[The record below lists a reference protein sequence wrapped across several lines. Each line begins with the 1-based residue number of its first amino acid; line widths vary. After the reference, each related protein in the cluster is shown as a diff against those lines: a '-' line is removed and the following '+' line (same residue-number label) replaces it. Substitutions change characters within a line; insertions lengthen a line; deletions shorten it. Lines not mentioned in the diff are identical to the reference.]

1 MMRLNILLV
10 GLMLIGALLN
20 IVLNSYVQLGS
31 LKINWILI
39 IMLLLTFRHSTHLI
53 PFLGILAGL
62 ICDAL
67 SHGIMGL
74 YAISFFVTL
83 LIARLLNKLFYS
95 NTLLTVSLAVL
106 SMSVVEGWISISILG
121 MLGTEI
127 DRSSLMLSTVLPL
140 SFLHGLAAPAILL
153 GVVWFEKL
161 FLRNVE

>member
-1 MMRLNILLV
+1 MRLNLLVV

-20 IVLNSYVQLGS
+20 IVLNNYVQLGS

-39 IMLLLTFRHSTHLI
+39 IMLVLTFRHSTHLI

-83 LIARLLNKLFYS
+83 LIARLLNKLFYA
-95 NTLLTVSLAVL
+95 NTFYTVSLAVL
-106 SMSVVEGWISISILG
+106 SMSVFEGWISISIMG

-127 DRSSLMLSTVLPL
+127 NQSSLVLSKVLPL
-140 SFLHGLAAPAILL
+140 SVLHGLGAPVILL
-153 GVVWFEKL
+153 GIMWCEKL
-161 FLRNVE
+161 FLRNVQ

>member
-1 MMRLNILLV
+1 MRLNLLV
-10 GLMLIGALLN
+10 VVLMFIGAWLN

-31 LKINWILI
+31 LKIYWILV
-39 IMLLLTFRHSTHLI
+39 IMLVLTFRHSKNLI

-83 LIARLLNKLFYS
+83 LLARLLNKLFYA
-95 NTLLTVSLAVL
+95 NTFFTVSMAVL
-106 SMSVVEGWISISILG
+106 SMTVFEGWISISILG

-127 DRSSLMLSTVLPL
+127 NQSSLVLSTVLPL
-140 SFLHGLAAPAILL
+140 SVLHGLGAPVILL
-153 GVVWFEKL
+153 GVIWCEKL
-161 FLRNVE
+161 FLRNV

>member
-1 MMRLNILLV
+1 MRLNALVV
-10 GLMLIGALLN
+10 GLMFFGACLN

-39 IMLLLTFRHSTHLI
+39 IMLVLTFRHSTYLI
-53 PFLGILAGL
+53 PFLGILSGL

-83 LIARLLNKLFYS
+83 LIAGLLNKLFYA
-95 NTLLTVSLAVL
+95 NTFFTVSIAVL
-106 SMSVVEGWISISILG
+106 SMSVFEGWISISILG

-127 DRSSLMLSTVLPL
+127 NQSSLVLSSVLPL
-140 SFLHGLAAPAILL
+140 SVLHGLGAPLILL
-153 GVVWFEKL
+153 GIMWCEKL
-161 FLRNVE
+161 FLRNV

>member
-1 MMRLNILLV
+1 MRLNVLIV

-39 IMLLLTFRHSTHLI
+39 IMLVLTFRHSTHLI

-83 LIARLLNKLFYS
+83 LLARLLNKL
-95 NTLLTVSLAVL
+95 L
-106 SMSVVEGWISISILG
+106 SKRASKRV
-121 MLGTEI
+121 TKKEI
-127 DRSSLMLSTVLPL
+127 
-140 SFLHGLAAPAILL
+140 A
-153 GVVWFEKL
+153 
-161 FLRNVE
+161 

>member
-1 MMRLNILLV
+1 MRLNLLVV
-10 GLMLIGALLN
+10 GLMLTGALLN

-39 IMLLLTFRHSTHLI
+39 IMLVLTFRHPTHLI

-83 LIARLLNKLFYS
+83 LLARLMNKLFYA
-95 NTLLTVSLAVL
+95 NTFFTISIAVL
-106 SMSVVEGWISISILG
+106 GMSVFEGWISISILG

-127 DRSSLMLSTVLPL
+127 NQSSLMLSTVLPL
-140 SFLHGLAAPAILL
+140 SVLHGLGAPVILL
-153 GVVWFEKL
+153 GVIWSEKL
-161 FLRNVE
+161 FLRNV

>member
-1 MMRLNILLV
+1 MRLNVLIV

-39 IMLLLTFRHSTHLI
+39 IMLVLTFRHSTHLI
-53 PFLGILAGL
+53 PFLAILAGL

-83 LIARLLNKLFYS
+83 LLASLLNKLFYA
-95 NTLLTVSLAVL
+95 NTFLTVSLAVL
-106 SMSVVEGWISISILG
+106 SMSVFEGWISISILG

-127 DRSSLMLSTVLPL
+127 NQTSLVLSTVLPL
-140 SFLHGLAAPAILL
+140 SVLHGLGAPVILL
-153 GVVWFEKL
+153 GVIWCEKL
-161 FLRNVE
+161 FIRNV

>member
-1 MMRLNILLV
+1 MRLNVLIV

-39 IMLLLTFRHSTHLI
+39 IMLVLTFRHSTHLI
-53 PFLGILAGL
+53 PFLGIFAGL

-83 LIARLLNKLFYS
+83 LLARLLNKLFYA
-95 NTLLTVSLAVL
+95 NTFFTVSLAVL
-106 SMSVVEGWISISILG
+106 SMSVFEGWISISILG

-127 DRSSLMLSTVLPL
+127 NQTSLVLSTVLPL
-140 SFLHGLAAPAILL
+140 SVLHGLGAPVILL
-153 GVVWFEKL
+153 GVIWCEKL
-161 FLRNVE
+161 FLRNI

>member
-1 MMRLNILLV
+1 MRLNVLIV

-39 IMLLLTFRHSTHLI
+39 IMLVLTFRHSTNVI
-53 PFLGILAGL
+53 PFFGIFAGL

-83 LIARLLNKLFYS
+83 LLARLLNKLFYA
-95 NTLLTVSLAVL
+95 NTFFTVSLAVL
-106 SMSVVEGWISISILG
+106 SMSVFEGWISISILG

-127 DRSSLMLSTVLPL
+127 NQTSLVLSTVLPL
-140 SFLHGLAAPAILL
+140 SVLHGLGAPVILL
-153 GVVWFEKL
+153 GVIWCEKL
-161 FLRNVE
+161 FLRNV

>member
-1 MMRLNILLV
+1 MMRLNVLIV

-39 IMLLLTFRHSTHLI
+39 IMLILTFRHSIHLI

-83 LIARLLNKLFYS
+83 LLAHLMNKLFYA
-95 NTLLTVSLAVL
+95 NTFFTVSLAVL
-106 SMSVVEGWISISILG
+106 SMSVFEGWISISILE

-127 DRSSLMLSTVLPL
+127 NQSSLLLSTVLPL
-140 SFLHGLAAPAILL
+140 SDLHGLVAPVILL
-153 GVVWFEKL
+153 AIVWCEKL
-161 FLRNVE
+161 FLRNI

>member
-1 MMRLNILLV
+1 MRLNLLV
-10 GLMLIGALLN
+10 VVLMFIGAWLN

-39 IMLLLTFRHSTHLI
+39 IMLVLTFRHSTHLI
-53 PFLGILAGL
+53 PFLGILSGL

-83 LIARLLNKLFYS
+83 LIARLLNKLFYA
-95 NTLLTVSLAVL
+95 NTFYTVSLAVL
-106 SMSVVEGWISISILG
+106 SMSVFEGWISISILE

-127 DRSSLMLSTVLPL
+127 SQSSLVLSTVLPL
-140 SFLHGLAAPAILL
+140 SVLHGLGAPLILQ
-153 GVVWFEKL
+153 GVIWCEKL
-161 FLRNVE
+161 FLRNV

>member
-1 MMRLNILLV
+1 MMRLNLLVV

-20 IVLNSYVQLGS
+20 IVLNNYVQLGS

-39 IMLLLTFRHSTHLI
+39 IMLVLTFRHSTHLI

-83 LIARLLNKLFYS
+83 LIARLLNKLFYA
-95 NTLLTVSLAVL
+95 NTFYTVSLAVL
-106 SMSVVEGWISISILG
+106 SMSVFEGWISISILG

-127 DRSSLMLSTVLPL
+127 NQSSLVLSSVLPL
-140 SFLHGLAAPAILL
+140 SVLHGLGAPLILL
-153 GVVWFEKL
+153 GIMWCEKL
-161 FLRNVE
+161 FLRNV

>member
-1 MMRLNILLV
+1 MMRLNLLVV

-20 IVLNSYVQLGS
+20 IVLNNYVQLGS

-39 IMLLLTFRHSTHLI
+39 IMLVLTFRHSTHLI

-83 LIARLLNKLFYS
+83 LIARLLNKLFYA
-95 NTLLTVSLAVL
+95 NTFYTVSSAVL
-106 SMSVVEGWISISILG
+106 SMSVFEGWISISILG
-121 MLGTEI
+121 VLGTEI
-127 DRSSLMLSTVLPL
+127 NQSSLVLSTVLPL
-140 SFLHGLAAPAILL
+140 SVLHGLGAPVILL
-153 GVVWFEKL
+153 GIMWCEKL
-161 FLRNVE
+161 FLRNV

>member
-1 MMRLNILLV
+1 MRLNLLIV

-39 IMLLLTFRHSTHLI
+39 IMLVLTFRHSSHLI

-83 LIARLLNKLFYS
+83 LLARLLNKLFYA
-95 NTLLTVSLAVL
+95 NTFFTVSLAVL
-106 SMSVVEGWISISILG
+106 SMSVFEGWISISILE

-127 DRSSLMLSTVLPL
+127 SQTSLVLSTVLPL
-140 SFLHGLAAPAILL
+140 SVLHGLGAPVILL
-153 GVVWFEKL
+153 GVIWSEKL
-161 FLRNVE
+161 FLRNV

>member
-1 MMRLNILLV
+1 MRLNVLVV
-10 GLMLIGALLN
+10 GLMLTGALLN

-39 IMLLLTFRHSTHLI
+39 IMLVLTFRHPTHLI

-83 LIARLLNKLFYS
+83 LLARLLNKLFYA
-95 NTLLTVSLAVL
+95 NTFFTVSIAVL
-106 SMSVVEGWISISILG
+106 SMSVFEGWISISILG

-127 DRSSLMLSTVLPL
+127 NQSSLVLSKVLPL
-140 SFLHGLAAPAILL
+140 SVLHGLGAPLILL
-153 GVVWFEKL
+153 GIMWCEKL
-161 FLRNVE
+161 FLRNV

>member
-10 GLMLIGALLN
+10 GLMLIGAWLN

-39 IMLLLTFRHSTHLI
+39 IMLLMTFRHSTHLI

-83 LIARLLNKLFYS
+83 LLASLLNKLFYA
-95 NTLLTVSLAVL
+95 NTFLTVSLAVL
-106 SMSVVEGWISISILG
+106 SMSVFEGWISISILE

-127 DRSSLMLSTVLPL
+127 NQASIVLSKIIPL
-140 SFLHGLAAPAILL
+140 SVLHGLGAPVILL
-153 GVVWFEKL
+153 GVIWCEKL
-161 FLRNVE
+161 FLRNV

>member
-1 MMRLNILLV
+1 MRLNLLV
-10 GLMLIGALLN
+10 MGLMLIGAWLN
-20 IVLNSYVQLGS
+20 IVLNNYVQLGS

-39 IMLLLTFRHSTHLI
+39 IMLVLTFRHSTHLI

-83 LIARLLNKLFYS
+83 LLARLLNKLIYS

-106 SMSVVEGWISISILG
+106 SMSIVEGWISISILG

-127 DRSSLMLSTVLPL
+127 NQTSLVLSTVLPL
-140 SFLHGLAAPAILL
+140 SVLHGLGAPVILL
-153 GVVWFEKL
+153 GVIWCEKL
-161 FLRNVE
+161 FLRNV

>member
-1 MMRLNILLV
+1 MRLNVLVV
-10 GLMLIGALLN
+10 GLILIGAWLN
-20 IVLNSYVQLGS
+20 IVFNSYVQLGS

-39 IMLLLTFRHSTHLI
+39 IMLVLTFRHSTNLI

-83 LIARLLNKLFYS
+83 LLARLLNNLFYA
-95 NTLLTVSLAVL
+95 NTFLTVSLAVL
-106 SMSVVEGWISISILG
+106 SMSVFEGWISISILE

-127 DRSSLMLSTVLPL
+127 NQTSLVLSTVLPL
-140 SFLHGLAAPAILL
+140 SVLHGLGAPVILL
-153 GVVWFEKL
+153 CVMWCEKL
-161 FLRNVE
+161 FLRNV

>member
-1 MMRLNILLV
+1 MRLNILLV
-10 GLMLIGALLN
+10 GLMLIGAWLN
-20 IVLNSYVQLGS
+20 IVLNSYVQLGN

-39 IMLLLTFRHSTHLI
+39 IMLILTFRYSTHVI

-74 YAISFFVTL
+74 YAISFFLTL
-83 LIARLLNKLFYS
+83 LLARLLNKLFYS

-106 SMSVVEGWISISILG
+106 SMSIVEGWISISILG

-127 DRSSLMLSTVLPL
+127 NRSSLVLSKVLPL
-140 SFLHGLAAPAILL
+140 SVLNGMGAPVLLL
-153 GVVWFEKL
+153 GVIWCEKL
-161 FLRNVE
+161 FLRNV

>member
-1 MMRLNILLV
+1 MRLNVLMV

-20 IVLNSYVQLGS
+20 IVVNSYVQLGS

-39 IMLLLTFRHSTHLI
+39 IMLVLTFRHSSHLI

-83 LIARLLNKLFYS
+83 LLARLLNKLFYA
-95 NTLLTVSLAVL
+95 NTFFTVGLAVL
-106 SMSVVEGWISISILG
+106 SMSVFEGWISISILG

-127 DRSSLMLSTVLPL
+127 DQTSLVLSTVLPL
-140 SFLHGLAAPAILL
+140 SVLHALGAPVILL
-153 GVVWFEKL
+153 GVIWFEKL
-161 FLRNVE
+161 FLRNV

>member
-1 MMRLNILLV
+1 MMRLNILVV
-10 GLMLIGALLN
+10 GLMLIGAWFN

-39 IMLLLTFRHSTHLI
+39 IMLVMTFRYSTHLI
-53 PFLGILAGL
+53 PFLAIFAGL
-62 ICDAL
+62 ICDSL

-83 LIARLLNKLFYS
+83 LVASLLNKLFYA
-95 NTLLTVSLAVL
+95 NTFLTVSLAVL
-106 SMSVVEGWISISILG
+106 SMSVFEGWISISILG
-121 MLGTEI
+121 MLDTEI
-127 DRSSLMLSTVLPL
+127 NQYSLMLSTVLPL
-140 SFLHGLAAPAILL
+140 SFLHGLGAPAILL

>member
-1 MMRLNILLV
+1 MMRLNVLIV

-39 IMLLLTFRHSTHLI
+39 IMLVLTFRHSTHLI
-53 PFLGILAGL
+53 PFLGIFAGL

-83 LIARLLNKLFYS
+83 LLARLLNKLFYA
-95 NTLLTVSLAVL
+95 NTFFTVSLAVL
-106 SMSVVEGWISISILG
+106 SMSVFEGWISISILG

-127 DRSSLMLSTVLPL
+127 NQTSLVLSTVLPL
-140 SFLHGLAAPAILL
+140 SVLHGLGAPVILL
-153 GVVWFEKL
+153 GVIWCEKL
-161 FLRNVE
+161 FLRNV